1 MRGRDRT
8 NLICYHSA
16 DVPVQ
21 HTCSGCLTTG
31 ARFHEASRQAYFLSL
46 VPRFISRHIS
56 HRPNL
61 LKVLDNIGWL
71 LIDKLMRGVLG
82 FLIAIW
88 LARYLGPIQFGQLH
102 YAMAFVGLF
111 GAVAA
116 LGLDGIVVR
125 DLVRHPENANT
136 TLGTVFFLMLV
147 SGLIAAILVVGTIT
161 WLRPEDLL
169 TKTIVAILGFR
180 LVFAASNVIR
190 YWFQAQ
196 VRSKYTFQAQV
207 RSKYTVWVDN
217 GVFLLISA
225 VKVAMI
231 FYQLPL
237 IAFVWVMLLETILAS
252 LALFGVYWK
261 QNNVPKKWKTS
272 RTDLF
277 LLFRDG
283 ISLILMTIFLGIY
296 TKIDQVMINQ
306 ILGDRA
312 SGIYAAAVI
321 FAESWFFLAIILTH
335 SIFPK
340 LIQQKE
346 ENYDVFL
353 NSLTAF
359 YALMFWIPVLAGLLI
374 FILGDVIIELAY
386 GQEYMESA
394 PVLKTYVWAGV
405 FVFVITASSRWFLIT
420 GNTRGLA
427 HRALVG
433 VIANISLNS
442 FRGSSP
448 RWGTIL
454 TI

>member
-1 MRGRDRT
+1 M
-8 NLICYHSA
+8 
-16 DVPVQ
+16 
-21 HTCSGCLTTG
+21 
-31 ARFHEASRQAYFLSL
+31 SL
-46 VPRFISRHIS
+46 VPRFISRHIA

-71 LIDKLMRGVLG
+71 LIDRLMRGVLG
-82 FLIAIW
+82 FLIGIW
-88 LARYLGPIQFGQLH
+88 LARYLGPNQFGQLH

-116 LGLDGIVVR
+116 LGFDGIVVR
-125 DLVRHPENANT
+125 DLVRHPEKADT

-147 SGLIAAILVVGTIT
+147 SGLIAAILVVGTIA

-169 TKTIVAILGFR
+169 TKTIVAILGLR
-180 LVFAASNVIR
+180 LVFKASDVIR
-190 YWFQAQ
+190 YW
-196 VRSKYTFQAQV
+196 FQAQV

-217 GVFLLISA
+217 GVFLLIAA

-231 FYQLPL
+231 LYRLPL
-237 IAFVWVMLLETILAS
+237 IAFVWVMVLETALVA
-252 LALFGVYWK
+252 LVLFGVYWK

-272 RTDLF
+272 RTDLSS
-277 LLFRDG
+277 LFRDG

-306 ILGDRA
+306 LLGDRA

-321 FAESWFFLAIILTH
+321 LAESWFFLAVILTQ

-346 ENYDVFL
+346 ENNDVFL
-353 NSLTAF
+353 NSLTGF
-359 YALMFWIPVLAGLLI
+359 YALMFWTPVLAGLLI
-374 FILGDVIIELAY
+374 FVLGDLIINLAY
-386 GQEYMESA
+386 GPLYLESA

-427 HRALVG
+427 LRALVG
-433 VIANISLNS
+433 VIANISLNLVFIRLFGLVGAALATLLS
-442 FRGSSP
+442 YFFVAYLYDLFDSQARPQWSLKMTAIIFPAKLIS
-448 RWGTIL
+448 RIYARR
-454 TI
+454 

>member
-1 MRGRDRT
+1 
-8 NLICYHSA
+8 
-16 DVPVQ
+16 
-21 HTCSGCLTTG
+21 
-31 ARFHEASRQAYFLSL
+31 
-46 VPRFISRHIS
+46 
-56 HRPNL
+56 
-61 LKVLDNIGWL
+61 LDNISWL
-71 LIDKLMRGVLG
+71 LVDKLVRGVLG
-82 FLIAIW
+82 FLIGIW

-147 SGLIAAILVVGTIT
+147 SGLIAAILVVATIT

-180 LVFAASNVIR
+180 LVFVASDVIR

-196 VRSKYTFQAQV
+196 VRSKYT
-207 RSKYTVWVDN
+207 VWVEN

-231 FYQLPL
+231 VYQLPL
-237 IAFVWVMLLETILAS
+237 IAFVWVMLLETILVS

-272 RTDLF
+272 RTDLI
-277 LLFRDG
+277 LLFRNG

-346 ENYDVFL
+346 ENNELFL
-353 NSLTAF
+353 KSLTAF

-427 HRALVG
+427 YRALLG
-433 VIANISLNS
+433 VIANISLNLVLINLFGLVGAALATLIS
-442 FRGSSP
+442 YFLVAYVYDIFDSQARPQWSLKAAAIAFPIKLIG
-448 RWGTIL
+448 RIYARR
-454 TI
+454 